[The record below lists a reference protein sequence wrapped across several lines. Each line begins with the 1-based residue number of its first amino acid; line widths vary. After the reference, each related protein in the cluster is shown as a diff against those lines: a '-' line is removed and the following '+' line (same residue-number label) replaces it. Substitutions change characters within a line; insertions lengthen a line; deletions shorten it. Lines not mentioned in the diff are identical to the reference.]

1 MFDNKY
7 DRINTLASK
16 EADRRSVADLVAAF
30 LAAGGTVKAVDH
42 RQPIEQARL
51 RPEAP
56 GSHRQPQEAH
66 CMTAEFKTTEEL
78 QALLRSERDSLK
90 RLQDAESNWRRA
102 DRERGLRSIA
112 QVRARIA
119 ATEAELKMAT
129 GR

>member
-1 MFDNKY
+1 
-7 DRINTLASK
+7 
-16 EADRRSVADLVAAF
+16 
-30 LAAGGTVKAVDH
+30 
-42 RQPIEQARL
+42 
-51 RPEAP
+51 
-56 GSHRQPQEAH
+56 
-66 CMTAEFKTTEEL
+66 MTAEFKTTEEL

-119 ATEAELKMAT
+119 ATEAELKMAN

>member
-1 MFDNKY
+1 
-7 DRINTLASK
+7 
-16 EADRRSVADLVAAF
+16 
-30 LAAGGTVKAVDH
+30 
-42 RQPIEQARL
+42 
-51 RPEAP
+51 
-56 GSHRQPQEAH
+56 
-66 CMTAEFKTTEEL
+66 MTAEFKTTEEL

-102 DRERGLRSIA
+102 DRERSLRSIA

>member
-1 MFDNKY
+1 
-7 DRINTLASK
+7 
-16 EADRRSVADLVAAF
+16 
-30 LAAGGTVKAVDH
+30 
-42 RQPIEQARL
+42 
-51 RPEAP
+51 
-56 GSHRQPQEAH
+56 
-66 CMTAEFKTTEEL
+66 MTAEFKTTEEL

>member
-1 MFDNKY
+1 
-7 DRINTLASK
+7 
-16 EADRRSVADLVAAF
+16 
-30 LAAGGTVKAVDH
+30 
-42 RQPIEQARL
+42 
-51 RPEAP
+51 
-56 GSHRQPQEAH
+56 
-66 CMTAEFKTTEEL
+66 MTAEFKTTDEL

>member
-1 MFDNKY
+1 
-7 DRINTLASK
+7 
-16 EADRRSVADLVAAF
+16 
-30 LAAGGTVKAVDH
+30 
-42 RQPIEQARL
+42 
-51 RPEAP
+51 
-56 GSHRQPQEAH
+56 
-66 CMTAEFKTTEEL
+66 MTAEFKTTKEL

>member
-1 MFDNKY
+1 
-7 DRINTLASK
+7 
-16 EADRRSVADLVAAF
+16 
-30 LAAGGTVKAVDH
+30 
-42 RQPIEQARL
+42 
-51 RPEAP
+51 
-56 GSHRQPQEAH
+56 
-66 CMTAEFKTTEEL
+66 MTAEFKTTEEL
-78 QALLRSERDSLK
+78 QALLRSERDILK